1 MSVSVVFGYVRLS
14 RADSGGVRR
23 LRRRIDAYC
32 AREGLALELVFADSG
47 IGDAEL
53 VRPGWTALLDALRR
67 TGGPVVVL
75 PTLDHLSRDPLLRA
89 ELRTQLSEAG
99 ATVAVVSN
107 TAARPRQQ

>member
-1 MSVSVVFGYVRLS
+1 VSVSVVFGYVRLS
-14 RADSGGVRR
+14 RADPPGVRR
-23 LRRRIDAYC
+23 QIGAYC

-75 PTLDHLSRDPLLRA
+75 PTLDHLSRDPVLRA
-89 ELRTQLSEAG
+89 ELRTQLSAAG
-99 ATVAVVSN
+99 ATVTVMSN
-107 TAARPRQQ
+107 AAAWPRQQ